1 MVALKLCFKCYRKS
15 EREHMNNMIRYSMS
29 SGLQKPP
36 FNDSYVHKSNAI
48 TETLDYH
55 VTYIAAFVN
64 STAIHTQHSETI
76 TGNNI
81 FEIS

>member
-1 MVALKLCFKCYRKS
+1 MLQKVRK
-15 EREHMNNMIRYSMS
+15 RTLMNNTIRYNMS

-36 FNDSYVHKSNAI
+36 FNDSYVHKCNAI

-64 STAIHTQHSETI
+64 PTAIHTQHSDTI

-81 FEIS
+81 SEIS